1 MFALLIVLISLTA
14 LFIILVVLLQSG
26 KGGGLA
32 AEFGGATS
40 STDSIMGTRQAANV
54 LTRASWISGGVFMAL
69 AMVLAIDASRSAAP
83 PSSILREEFQ
93 TPAGNA
99 PASVLEGEEAPAA
112 IDQSGEP
119 AQGGQPNQ
127 QGAATPGQDEPS
139 QGGGQAA
146 DEAP

>member
-40 STDSIMGTRQAANV
+40 STDSIMGNRQAANV

-69 AMVLAIDASRSAAP
+69 AMVLAIHASRSAAP

-93 TPAGNA
+93 APAGNA
-99 PASVLEGEEAPAA
+99 PASVLEGEAPAA

-119 AQGGQPNQ
+119 AQGTQPDQ
-127 QGAATPGQDEPS
+127 QGAAAPGQDEPA
-139 QGGGQAA
+139 QGGGAA
-146 DEAP
+146 DETP